1 MKKVFIYPCLVI
13 LGILGFS
20 PNTQSQGPEDVNYS
34 QFFSSPLYFNPAY
47 TGINTGLRAR
57 FLFRDQWPAL
67 PIDFKSYYFS
77 ADIGDR
83 NLPGAGGIGIM
94 INSDSPGTALI
105 NTLQAALTI
114 GVRVPIS
121 NFMVA
126 QVGIKAGIM
135 QRKINWDDLVF
146 ADQLD
151 PRYGAVYQTS
161 FIPPD
166 ANSRVVPDFA
176 AGGIL
181 QFSNEPGNIY
191 GNLGFAVDHIFQP
204 DVSYLSTG
212 DSKYPRKW
220 VAHADAIFAAGYG
233 GSSSM
238 YGGGNRDALLI
249 NPGIVYISQAKLNTL
264 EVGLNL
270 SKFNVYLGAWYKTT
284 LTGETNN
291 SMALL
296 AGYNYMFMEDMGIKF
311 IYSYDLQIAGI
322 MQGTGGAHEISL
334 VLTFDSFSFFGG
346 GNGGG
351 GGGRGFVPTGRSRGY
366 GPLECPTF
374 Y

>member
-1 MKKVFIYPCLVI
+1 MKKVYIYPYLLI
-13 LGILGFS
+13 MGFLGLS
-20 PNTQSQGPEDVNYS
+20 LAPQAQDVNYS
-34 QFFSSPLYFNPAY
+34 QYFSAPLYYNPAY

-57 FLFRDQWPAL
+57 FLFRDQWPSL
-67 PIDFKSYYFS
+67 PIDFKSYHFS

-94 INSDSPGTALI
+94 INSDSPGAGLI

-114 GVRVPIS
+114 GVRVPITS
-121 NFMVA
+121 FMVA
-126 QVGIKAGIM
+126 QIGVKAAVL

-151 PRYGAVYQTS
+151 PKYGAIYQTS

-181 QFSNEPGNIY
+181 QFMNEPGNIN
-191 GNLGFAVDHIFQP
+191 GSVGFAVDHLFKP
-204 DVSYLSTG
+204 DVSLLADGSAP
-212 DSKYPRKW
+212 YPRKW
-220 VAHADAIFAAGYG
+220 VVHGDAVFATGY
-233 GSSSM
+233 GSSSSM
-238 YGGGNRDALLI
+238 HGGSGDPLLI
-249 NPGIVYISQAKLNTL
+249 SPGFMFINQANLNSL
-264 EVGLNL
+264 EIGLNL
-270 SKFNVYLGAWYKTT
+270 LKFNVYIGGWYKTT
-284 LTGETNN
+284 LTGNTNN
-291 SMALL
+291 SVALL
-296 AGYNYMFMEDMGIKF
+296 AGYRYMFMEDMSIKF

-334 VLTFDSFSFFGG
+334 VLEFDGLSIFGG
-346 GNGGG
+346 SSGRN
-351 GGGRGFVPTGRSRGY
+351 GGRGFIPSGRSRGY

>member
-1 MKKVFIYPCLVI
+1 MKKVFIYPFLLI
-13 LGILGFS
+13 LGCLGL
-20 PNTQSQGPEDVNYS
+20 SQISQAQDVNYS
-34 QFFSSPLYFNPAY
+34 QYFSSPLYYNPAY

-94 INSDSPGTALI
+94 INSDSPGAGLI

-114 GVRVPIS
+114 GVRVPITS
-121 NFMVA
+121 FMVA
-126 QVGIKAGIM
+126 QIGVKAAIL
-135 QRKINWDDLVF
+135 QRKVNWDDLVF

-151 PRYGAVYQTS
+151 PKYGAIYQTS

-181 QFSNEPGNIY
+181 QFSNEPGNIS
-191 GNLGFAVDHIFQP
+191 GTIGFAVDHLFKP
-204 DVSYLSTG
+204 DVSLLSDG
-212 DSKYPRKW
+212 SAPYPRKLA
-220 VAHADAIFAAGYG
+220 VHGDAIFMAGYG
-233 GSSSM
+233 SSSSM
-238 YGGGNRDALLI
+238 YGGSGDPLMI
-249 NPGIVYISQAKLNTL
+249 NPGFMFLSQAGLNSL
-264 EVGLNL
+264 EIGLNL
-270 SKFNVYLGAWYKTT
+270 LKFNVYLGGWYKTT
-284 LTGETNN
+284 MTGNTNN
-291 SMALL
+291 SIALL
-296 AGYNYMFMEDMGIKF
+296 AGYRYNFMEDMSIKF
-311 IYSYDLQIAGI
+311 IYSYDLQIAGV

-334 VLTFDSFSFFGG
+334 VLEFGG
-346 GNGGG
+346 ISLFGGNNGGG
-351 GGGRGFVPTGRSRGY
+351 SSGRGFVPTGRSRGY
-366 GPLECPTF
+366 GPLECPSF